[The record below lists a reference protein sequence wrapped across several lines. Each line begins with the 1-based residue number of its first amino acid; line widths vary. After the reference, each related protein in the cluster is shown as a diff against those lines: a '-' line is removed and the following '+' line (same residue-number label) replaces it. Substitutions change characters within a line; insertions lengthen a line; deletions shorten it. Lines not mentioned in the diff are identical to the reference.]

1 MTRWTEPMEATLARK
16 FSEAH
21 RIEDERNRAIA
32 RDEFDYRVDK
42 VVEAVQ
48 SLQQQQSS
56 SIDYSD
62 IGRKS
67 RHEKSMPVSELIRVV
82 NTECACTSEPST
94 LVDGVSIIFSMVG
107 NDIFTRQDIF
117 EYLAISD

>member
-1 MTRWTEPMEATLARK
+1 MTRWTEPMEVTLHRMYNEADRIVEARD
-16 FSEAH
+16 
-21 RIEDERNRAIA
+21 RQIA

-42 VVEAVQ
+42 VVEAMQ
-48 SLQQQQSS
+48 SLQQQQSPS
-56 SIDYSD
+56 TDYSD
-62 IGRKS
+62 IGCKG
-67 RHEKSMPVSELIRVV
+67 RHEKSMPVSALIRVV